1 MTLKLN
7 HKIACDAGLTLVEVL
22 IAMSIFVIS
31 FLVLV
36 DTQNISL
43 RNSAHSK
50 RMTTATLLAQEKLS
64 EMTLK
69 YKGKSLSEIPE
80 KEEGKFENRHGAYRW
95 EETSRDFKYDLTFLA
110 DMAQAAAGG
119 EEEGGRCVLRH
130 VGLFIA
136 RASRLLSVHAV
147 SDLDGTAEVLLHAET
162 CAFIFIINYSHYLL
176 ERRTNGEESFT
187 HNASV

>member
-1 MTLKLN
+1 MIVKLN
-7 HKIACDAGLTLVEVL
+7 HKGLTLVEVL

-36 DTQNISL
+36 DTQNMSL

-64 EMTLK
+64 EMVLK

-80 KEEGKFENRHGAYRW
+80 KEDGKFEGTRSAYRW
-95 EETSRDFKYDLTFLA
+95 EEISRDFKYDLSFLA

-119 EEEGGRCVLRH
+119 EEAPPSPLTAYLPKISEFIQNSSKEITVTVFWKEGEAERKVSITTH
-130 VGLFIA
+130 LFDYKA
-136 RASRLLSVHAV
+136 PLPL
-147 SDLDGTAEVLLHAET
+147 
-162 CAFIFIINYSHYLL
+162 
-176 ERRTNGEESFT
+176 
-187 HNASV
+187 

>member
-7 HKIACDAGLTLVEVL
+7 HNIAGDAGLTLVEVL

-69 YKGKSLSEIPE
+69 YKGSATQGKSLSEIPE
-80 KEEGKFENRHGAYRW
+80 KEEGKFEGSHSAYRW

-119 EEEGGRCVLRH
+119 EEAEPSPLATYLPKISEFIQNSAKEITVTVFWKEGAMERKVSLTTH
-130 VGLFIA
+130 LFDTKA
-136 RASRLLSVHAV
+136 PLPL
-147 SDLDGTAEVLLHAET
+147 
-162 CAFIFIINYSHYLL
+162 
-176 ERRTNGEESFT
+176 
-187 HNASV
+187 

>member
-80 KEEGKFENRHGAYRW
+80 KEEGKFENRPGAYRW

-119 EEEGGRCVLRH
+119 EEEAPSPLATYLPKISEFIQNSAKEITVTIFWKEGQMERKLPLTTH
-130 VGLFIA
+130 LFDYKA
-136 RASRLLSVHAV
+136 PLPL
-147 SDLDGTAEVLLHAET
+147 
-162 CAFIFIINYSHYLL
+162 
-176 ERRTNGEESFT
+176 
-187 HNASV
+187 